1 MRIIIYAIVIVVASV
16 LIAYALQPTVSIVDN
31 QMLQDKFDM
40 KLESK
45 VVLQIG
51 QPIEGFLPSMFM
63 EVFSGLMPEDFEGVQ
78 TYEGVYHVE
87 NSQIVFEKTAQQ
99 PITSAEDAI
108 SSMGMQTLLKN
119 LSVRLDIEITDE
131 ESISQIVDAIE

>member
-1 MRIIIYAIVIVVASV
+1 MRIIIYAVVIVVASV
-16 LIAYALQPTVSIVDN
+16 LLAYAFQPTVSIVDN
-31 QMLQDKFDM
+31 QMLQDKFD
-40 KLESK
+40 KELESK
-45 VVLQIG
+45 VVSQIG

-63 EVFSGLMPEDFEGVQ
+63 QVFPGLQVEDFEGVQ
-78 TYEGVYHVE
+78 THEGVYRVE
-87 NSQIVFEKTAQQ
+87 SGQVVFERTTPQ

-108 SSMGMQTLLKN
+108 SATGMQTLLKN